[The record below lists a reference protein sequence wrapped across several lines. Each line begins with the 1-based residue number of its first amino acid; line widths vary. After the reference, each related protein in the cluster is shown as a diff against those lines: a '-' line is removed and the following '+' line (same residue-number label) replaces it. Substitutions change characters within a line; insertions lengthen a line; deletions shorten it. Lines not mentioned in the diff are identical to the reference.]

1 MKPPQNATEWLARHY
16 VVGFSAAQKQ
26 IVEPRVFRALGFE
39 AARRLG
45 GKFVE
50 DPRPGICKNHEIG
63 VLTVR
68 ASATRILL
76 HHELP
81 LIAFANHHADGEGYG
96 GYDFIDAPAIADIFG
111 QTFVVV
117 DKWTLDKPLDPR
129 ALDHA
134 VGKDRDIAYW
144 NPRRVGDVFFNFWD

>member
-1 MKPPQNATEWLARHY
+1 MKSPQSATEWLAARY

-26 IVEPRVFRALGFE
+26 IVEPRVFRALGFD

-45 GKFVE
+45 GKFV
-50 DPRPGICKNHEIG
+50 DDHRPGICKNHEIG

-76 HHELP
+76 HHDLP
-81 LIAFANHHADGEGYG
+81 LVAFANHHVDGEGYG
-96 GYDFIDAPAIADIFG
+96 GYDFIDVPALADIFE
-111 QTFVVV
+111 QTLVVV
-117 DKWTLDKPLDPR
+117 DQRTLDKPIDMR
-129 ALDHA
+129 ALEHA
-134 VGKDRDIAYW
+134 VGKDRDIAHW